1 MLKTDLGIGKE
12 NSGDEFKKNND
23 GTVLKTVKTYMFH
36 VEQFDFRRR
45 FHVERKPQKT
55 H

>member
-1 MLKTDLGIGKE
+1 M
-12 NSGDEFKKNND
+12 KNND
-23 GTVLKTVKTYMFH
+23 GTELKRVKTYMFH